1 MTSFDSKSQ
10 HYAEIVELI
19 ESQLDTLEKKLSAAS
34 QRPIFASM
42 RTGAT
47 ASVRST
53 ANSSTVNR
61 PHSFL
66 QQGGKK

>member
-1 MTSFDSKSQ
+1 MAFFDSKSQ

-19 ESQLDTLEKKLSAAS
+19 ESQLDTWKKKLSAAS

-42 RTGAT
+42 RTGAI

-53 ANSSTVNR
+53 PN
-61 PHSFL
+61 
-66 QQGGKK
+66 

>member
-1 MTSFDSKSQ
+1 MAFFDSKSQ

-19 ESQLDTLEKKLSAAS
+19 ESQLDTWKKKLSAAS

-53 ANSSTVNR
+53 
-61 PHSFL
+61 P
-66 QQGGKK
+66 K